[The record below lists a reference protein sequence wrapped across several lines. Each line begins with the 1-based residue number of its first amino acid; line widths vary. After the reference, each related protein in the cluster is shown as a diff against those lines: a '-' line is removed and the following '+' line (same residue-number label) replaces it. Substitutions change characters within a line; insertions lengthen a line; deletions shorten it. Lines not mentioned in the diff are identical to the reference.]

1 MMMEWLQSL
10 KQIITPTTHLSF
22 LELPAAVPM
31 NITYVLKDVFFA
43 LKYVYVTIKYFG
55 MFLFGVLALLKV
67 PHNHYVRF
75 SQFYWHFEILNRKT
89 GYY

>member
-1 MMMEWLQSL
+1 MDCSEVWNKSL
-10 KQIITPTTHLSF
+10 RLPTHLSF
-22 LELPAAVPM
+22 LELPAASLVPPM

-43 LKYVYVTIKYFG
+43 LKYAYVMIKYFG

-67 PHNHYVRF
+67 PHNHYVQF

-89 GYY
+89 GY